1 MLPPR
6 APLYHNS
13 NTKQLS
19 GNFVYYR
26 MDHISDIYFVGG
38 FGTVQW
44 VDTNQFR
51 TAKTD
56 PIVTRTA
63 TSSPEA
69 TLLELNGSYGR
80 VLPRL
85 LDAVA
90 HAQKRKLKA
99 AAEEAVF
106 VSIDRLV
113 RGRGMLC
120 CVTRCAAPVL
130 RLPAL
135 IKVAVTPRLK
145 R

>member
-1 MLPPR
+1 MVFS
-6 APLYHNS
+6 PLSSLRNE
-13 NTKQLS
+13 KQLS

-26 MDHISDIYFVGG
+26 MERISDIYFVGG

-80 VLPRL
+80 TLPRL

-90 HAQKRKLKA
+90 GAQKRKLKA
-99 AAEEAVF
+99 AAEEAMF
-106 VSIDRLV
+106 VSIDRLARRPAHPPTRAAV
-113 RGRGMLC
+113 SLDRRCRRGPLE
-120 CVTRCAAPVL
+120 AQA
-130 RLPAL
+130 
-135 IKVAVTPRLK
+135 
-145 R
+145 